1 MLKRISCVGVMIA
14 MIMMGACL
22 SAYGV
27 GYPER
32 TISVICPFGAGGGT
46 DLATRALAENAKQY
60 LNNVE
65 IVIENKT
72 GGAGA
77 IGLVAAMTSNP
88 DGYTLNSICMEM
100 LTLSKLGLAP
110 EGLTPAAFVPLANV
124 NMEPA
129 AITVRKDAP
138 WKTLKEFVEDAKK
151 RPGAISLANAGTGGI
166 WHLAAIGLELRSGAS
181 FKHIPY
187 EKGAVEALPAVLGG
201 HVDAVGVSASE
212 VSANVASGELKIL
225 GVASEKR
232 LEAFPDVPTYAEQ
245 GYDLRVSA
253 FRGIGVTV
261 GPKDKPISTEIVKKL
276 QDAFYK
282 SAVSAN
288 CTTMVK
294 NAKLTY
300 TPMNAEETSLMIIE
314 QEKLFDQIIA
324 EYMKK
329 K

>member
-1 MLKRISCVGVMIA
+1 MFRKFSCIVAMIA
-14 MIMMGACL
+14 VIMTGVSWSAHGAE
-22 SAYGV
+22 
-27 GYPER
+27 YPER
-32 TISVICPFGAGGGT
+32 NISVICPFGAGGGT
-46 DLATRALAENAKQY
+46 DLATRALAENAKQH

-65 IVIENKT
+65 IVVENKT

-110 EGLTPAAFVPLANV
+110 AELTPAAFVPLANV

-138 WKTLKEFVEDAKK
+138 WNTLKEFIEDAKK

-212 VSANVASGELKIL
+212 VSANVASGELRIL

-232 LEAFPDVPTYAEQ
+232 LEAFPNVPTYAEQ
-245 GYDLRVSA
+245 GYDLKISA
-253 FRGIGVTV
+253 FRGIGVPA
-261 GPKDKPISTEIVKKL
+261 GSKDKPIPAAIVKKL

-282 SAVSAN
+282 SAVSEN
-288 CTTMVK
+288 CKTMIK

-300 TPMNAEETSLMIIE
+300 TPMNAEETSKMIVD
-314 QEKLFDQIIA
+314 QETLFDQIIA